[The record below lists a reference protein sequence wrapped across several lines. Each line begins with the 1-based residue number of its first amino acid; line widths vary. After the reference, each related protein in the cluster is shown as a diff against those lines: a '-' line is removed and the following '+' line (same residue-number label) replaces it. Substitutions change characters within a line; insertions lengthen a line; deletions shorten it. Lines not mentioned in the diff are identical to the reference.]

1 MSISFTYR
9 FAPRSKYDRPTL
21 TKTKDSERLF
31 LSQPCQTDPMLL
43 ESVDLPNHLNQQPA
57 RSGESACSSLAVRQC
72 HGVNVSCGMTGD
84 KYDDRYRSGLVIP
97 VDLAKVLVRRRP
109 ALSGHDA
116 VQ

>member
-1 MSISFTYR
+1 
-9 FAPRSKYDRPTL
+9 
-21 TKTKDSERLF
+21 
-31 LSQPCQTDPMLL
+31 MLL

-72 HGVNVSCGMTGD
+72 HGVNVSYGMTGD